1 MRRRGDDGREMPHHD
16 PYDDGAIDAFLT
28 GTPRDGADAA
38 LSSFVDDVRT
48 ASEAVPPPSPALA
61 AAIAAGGISSDE
73 VQSIA
78 PWRKFNMK
86 IKGFLA
92 GLSVAGK
99 VALGVGVAAAATTG
113 AGAAGVLP
121 GPVQH
126 AFAKATEAVTPF
138 TPPDPGHHE
147 GDGGRGDVA
156 GGETTTT
163 IAGDSTTTTVPRN
176 EGGDNNGNGNGV
188 VTPTTEKHSPDG
200 TGDTTTTV
208 ATGDGHHGDGSGSG
222 ETSTT
227 VGNGSGDGSGDH
239 HGGDSNNPESLEIK
253 CVRHAS
259 PASITCSWDGDTGSG
274 HASFAL
280 LRITT
285 VDGPGRVICT
295 TVDGQECVDNTV
307 TPGTG
312 YGYRVISLAA
322 DGTTVTAHSNMF
334 TIMCCGDGSTTT
346 TTEPHGGDGGGGDGT
361 TTTTEPHHEP
371 TTTTVPHGDGTTT
384 TTAPG
389 EHH

>member
-1 MRRRGDDGREMPHHD
+1 MSGRGDDGREMPHHD
-16 PYDDGAIDAFLT
+16 PYDDGAIDAFLE
-28 GTPRDGADAA
+28 GTAASGAGAA
-38 LSSFVDDVRT
+38 MSSFVDDVRA
-48 ASEAVPPPSPALA
+48 ASEAVPTPSPALA
-61 AAIAAGGISSDE
+61 AAIAAGGISSDD
-73 VQSIA
+73 VPTIA
-78 PWRKFNMK
+78 PWRKLNMK
-86 IKGFLA
+86 IKAFLA

-138 TPPDPGHHE
+138 SPPDPGSHE
-147 GDGGRGDVA
+147 GSSGNGDVA
-156 GGETTTT
+156 GGDTTTTT
-163 IAGDSTTTTVPRN
+163 IGDSPTTTVPSN
-176 EGGDNNGNGNGV
+176 EGGDHNGGNGDGNGV
-188 VTPTTEKHSPDG
+188 VTPTTEKHNPEG

-208 ATGDGHHGDGSGSG
+208 ATGDGNHGTGSGDGNGSG
-222 ETSTT
+222 ETTTT

-239 HGGDSNNPESLEIK
+239 HGGDSNNPESLEIN

-259 PASITCSWDGDTGSG
+259 PASITCSWDGDAGSG

-322 DGTTVTAHSNMF
+322 DGSTVTAHSNVF
-334 TIMCCGDGSTTT
+334 TIMCCGDSPTTT
-346 TTEPHGGDGGGGDGT
+346 TTE
-361 TTTTEPHHEP
+361 
-371 TTTTVPHGDGTTT
+371 PHGDGTTT
-384 TTAPG
+384 TTVHHEPTTTTTEPHG
-389 EHH
+389 DGTTTTTSPEHH